1 MSTFQQKKLLHF
13 STKKITRHK
22 ESEKCDPLAEE
33 KKKQAMEAAIES
45 NQILDL
51 ITDKDFRI
59 VEEQK
64 TQDI

>member
-1 MSTFQQKKLLHF
+1 
-13 STKKITRHK
+13 
-22 ESEKCDPLAEE
+22 
-33 KKKQAMEAAIES
+33 MEAAIES

-51 ITDKDFRI
+51 IDKDFKI

>member
-1 MSTFQQKKLLHF
+1 
-13 STKKITRHK
+13 
-22 ESEKCDPLAEE
+22 
-33 KKKQAMEAAIES
+33 MEAAIES

-64 TQDI
+64 TQDIQKTKCKKGDVNPTIQQ